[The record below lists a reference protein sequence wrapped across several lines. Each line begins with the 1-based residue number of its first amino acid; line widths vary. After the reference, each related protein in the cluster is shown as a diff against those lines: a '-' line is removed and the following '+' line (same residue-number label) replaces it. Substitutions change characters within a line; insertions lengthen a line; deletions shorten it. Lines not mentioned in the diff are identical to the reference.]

1 MRLSTLVTDL
11 KAPDNR
17 ARASQS
23 AVTAGEAQAQ
33 RGRHLARVSGSSGT
47 DTNSQFLGLGPP
59 ATPAPGW
66 AGLGAP
72 REKSIA
78 GRGCHQT
85 PTPPCAPA
93 QGPWT

>member
-66 AGLGAP
+66 AGLGGP
-72 REKSIA
+72 KGEVHSW
-78 GRGCHQT
+78 QWMSSN
-85 PTPPCAPA
+85 PDPA